1 MDKFLRLLP
10 WILGCI
16 EGLQKWWKQRKRVN
30 EVDKNA
36 KAVDS
41 GDDKRLADELRTIA
55 DKVEERNKTN

>member
-1 MDKFLRLLP
+1 MGVFLRLIP
-10 WILGCI
+10 WILECA
-16 EGLQKWWKQRKRVN
+16 EGVHTWWKKRKRVN